1 MTETPPPE
9 EQVRKHDRVTPWVF
23 IEMLCPFLVVA
34 GVNMKLSDGRA
45 KECLS
50 HYNKVFHYQVEIKW
64 EAKEWVDQHGVA
76 EDKKTPAQ
84 SIQERVHHILFL
96 MFVYLQL
103 NF

>member
-45 KECLS
+45 K
-50 HYNKVFHYQVEIKW
+50 
-64 EAKEWVDQHGVA
+64 KE
-76 EDKKTPAQ
+76 
-84 SIQERVHHILFL
+84 
-96 MFVYLQL
+96 
-103 NF
+103 